1 MKHAWKRL
9 IAAQDGA
16 GAIEMAIAAP
26 VLITFIYGIFSFG
39 QILEADAGMQNA
51 LGQGARYAT
60 LCLNPSSTG
69 TCTIPTDAQIT
80 DKVRRGLFGPASGI
94 TPTITTDTTN
104 KAKTIT
110 LTYSQQMNFLFFTG
124 PTVSFTRSKVV
135 YYAS

>member
-1 MKHAWKRL
+1 MTRAWKRL
-9 IAAQDGA
+9 FAAEDGA

-26 VLITFIYGIFSFG
+26 VLVMFIYGIFSFG

-69 TCTIPTDAQIT
+69 SCTTPTDAQIT
-80 DKVRRGLFGPASGI
+80 DKVTRALFGPATGT